1 MLDGVVYASGRNH
14 QRSSERGLS
23 PDRVGSALEVEVVEA
38 VLVMVSVAASASW
51 SVSEWVLFGVEHQG
65 GDGEHALQEII
76 EVKSYEYQW
85 RL

>member
-1 MLDGVVYASGRNH
+1 MDGVVYASGRNH

-23 PDRVGSALEVEVVEA
+23 PDRVGSALEVDVVEA

-51 SVSEWVLFGVEHQG
+51 SVSEWALFGVERQG

-76 EVKSYEYQW
+76 EINKYEYQW

>member
-1 MLDGVVYASGRNH
+1 M
-14 QRSSERGLS
+14 
-23 PDRVGSALEVEVVEA
+23 EVVEA

-51 SVSEWVLFGVEHQG
+51 SVSEWALFGVERQG